1 MIHPNIRLFVSD
13 MDSTMI
19 ANECIDEMAR
29 ILDEKTPVAGA
40 AHHYF
45 NQVQAITKAT
55 MDKEALTFEQS
66 LTTRIKILADAK
78 FQEAWLP
85 GIYARIRPME
95 GAEHL
100 LTHLTTHGVHTVLVS
115 GGFTFFAEKVA
126 ARLGFNEFHANV
138 LEFAD
143 GTLSGV
149 RGPNANGKKILD
161 GAGKLHIMQTIMKE
175 KQIAPHAVCAI
186 GDGSN
191 DAAMVGAA
199 AYGIAFRTKNP
210 TLLSAASHT
219 AEHLSEVRPIMAGA
233 ARSNGWRP
241 RNTFI

>member
-1 MIHPNIRLFVSD
+1 MTQPCIRLFVSD

-29 ILDEKTPVAGA
+29 MLDEKKPITGEP
-40 AHHYF
+40 HRYF
-45 NQVQAITKAT
+45 VQVQAITQAT
-55 MDKEALTFEQS
+55 MDREALTFEQS
-66 LTTRIKILADAK
+66 LITRIGILAKAG
-78 FQEAWLP
+78 FEEAWLNE
-85 GIYARIRPME
+85 IYARIRPME

-115 GGFTFFAEKVA
+115 GGFTFFAEKVSA
-126 ARLGFNEFHANV
+126 GLGFSEFHANV
-138 LEFAD
+138 LEFTN

-149 RGPNANGKKILD
+149 RGPDANGKKILD

-199 AYGIAFRTKNP
+199 GYGIAFRAKNQ
-210 TLLSAASHT
+210 TLLAAASHT
-219 AEHLSEVRPIMAGA
+219 ANHLGEVAAILTGPARP
-233 ARSNGWRP
+233 
-241 RNTFI
+241 